1 MLAAPLPPA
10 QLRKAY
16 NLTITMMKHK
26 RRLLLTN
33 AFGLKSKLIELQH
46 TAKTRCADI
55 IIVTETKFSPE
66 KISDSEVSLPGY
78 APPIRC
84 DRNENG
90 GGVAVW
96 IKSDLA
102 FQQLQQL
109 NCLHHEI
116 IWLLVT
122 ARDKSKLVLCA
133 VYRPGS
139 CAGSDTELLEF
150 LDPEL
155 ISASLHGDKLVVA
168 GDFNV
173 HSEEWLGSNK
183 TTRAG
188 ELTQEL
194 CSFHGLEQHVV
205 TPTRGKHI
213 LDLIMSDFDSTVN
226 IKCLAPLGASDHA
239 VILADLPICPYKEPN
254 TSRVV
259 WRYNQADWGRL
270 RAFFRDFDWS
280 SAITDSPEQ
289 SCTNITSTIQSGM
302 QRFIPSRKLLSRPT
316 HPAWWTPECTEAA
329 SVKQHAWRRFD
340 KAATEENRVNAKIA
354 TEACKSVLKTA
365 KDARL
370 RTLAASYPPEICLTA
385 RGGPQSGRR
394 VVDAETPLSLLL
406 RANLAQSTP
415 LMTKKRNVLESS
427 LPQNAVLGLQTSRT
441 IFLRTISHMSSPV
454 RWTSCRQSISAAFM
468 SEKSFVG

>member
-16 NLTITMMKHK
+16 NLTLTMMKHK
-26 RRLLLTN
+26 LRLLLTN
-33 AFGLKSKLIELQH
+33 AFGLKSKLSELQH
-46 TAKTRCADI
+46 TAKTKCADI
-55 IIVTETKFSPE
+55 TIVTETKFSPE
-66 KISDSEVSLPGY
+66 KISDSEASFPGY

-102 FQQLQQL
+102 FQHLQQL
-109 NCLHHEI
+109 NCLRHEI
-116 IWLLVT
+116 IWLSVT

-133 VYRPGS
+133 VYRTGS

-150 LDPEL
+150 LDLEL
-155 ISASLHGDKLVVA
+155 ISACLHGDKLVVA

-194 CSFHGLEQHVV
+194 CSFHGLEQHIV

-213 LDLIMSDFDSTVN
+213 LDLIMSDFDSIVN
-226 IKCLAPLGASDHA
+226 VKCLAPLGASDHT

-270 RAFFRDFDWS
+270 RAFFRDFDRS

-289 SCTNITSTIQSGM
+289 SCTNITSTI
-302 QRFIPSRKLLSRPT
+302 
-316 HPAWWTPECTEAA
+316 
-329 SVKQHAWRRFD
+329 
-340 KAATEENRVNAKIA
+340 
-354 TEACKSVLKTA
+354 
-365 KDARL
+365 
-370 RTLAASYPPEICLTA
+370 
-385 RGGPQSGRR
+385 
-394 VVDAETPLSLLL
+394 
-406 RANLAQSTP
+406 
-415 LMTKKRNVLESS
+415 
-427 LPQNAVLGLQTSRT
+427 
-441 IFLRTISHMSSPV
+441 
-454 RWTSCRQSISAAFM
+454 
-468 SEKSFVG
+468 